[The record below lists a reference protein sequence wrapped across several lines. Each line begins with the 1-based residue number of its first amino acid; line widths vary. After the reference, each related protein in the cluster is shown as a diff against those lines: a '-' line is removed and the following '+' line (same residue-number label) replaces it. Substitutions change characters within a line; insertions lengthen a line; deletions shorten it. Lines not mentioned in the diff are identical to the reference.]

1 MSVHPSVSDNRMG
14 PVFPEDKV
22 SQYLHY
28 SEGFGHVFECRVCK
42 NGGRKHESKNRNA
55 DDLLLAALM
64 LMSAMFVPAASAA
77 VVPEVSVDK
86 ISERL
91 PPSPWETDHTIKV
104 THETMY
110 LYTCGTLEV
119 TEVYSGNEFQK
130 KFGVPDFTRKRTIK
144 VDPDTA
150 VALNFKEGTREVRTE
165 ISFEVFT
172 TEQDPPQILR
182 SYDSPQWIY
191 VKDGSIYLQL
201 NEPINIAWENSNY
214 NSVKQEIIEK
224 GWTDYPLEDT
234 YYVYD
239 SVYGWIADDGLAS
252 DPFRLLGGYHI
263 RIWSLSDG
271 DIAGAAHQDSGVPHH
286 AIGFEKC

>member
-1 MSVHPSVSDNRMG
+1 MRYMSVHPSVSDNRMG

-22 SQYLHY
+22 SLYLHY

-91 PPSPWETDHTIKV
+91 PPSPWETDHTNKV

-110 LYTCGTLEV
+110 LYTYGTLEV

-130 KFGVPDFTRKRTIK
+130 NSASRISHEREHLRLTRI
-144 VDPDTA
+144 P
-150 VALNFKEGTREVRTE
+150 L
-165 ISFEVFT
+165 
-172 TEQDPPQILR
+172 
-182 SYDSPQWIY
+182 SP
-191 VKDGSIYLQL
+191 
-201 NEPINIAWENSNY
+201 
-214 NSVKQEIIEK
+214 
-224 GWTDYPLEDT
+224 
-234 YYVYD
+234 
-239 SVYGWIADDGLAS
+239 
-252 DPFRLLGGYHI
+252 
-263 RIWSLSDG
+263 
-271 DIAGAAHQDSGVPHH
+271 
-286 AIGFEKC
+286 

>member
-1 MSVHPSVSDNRMG
+1 MEMRMI
-14 PVFPEDKV
+14 
-22 SQYLHY
+22 S
-28 SEGFGHVFECRVCK
+28 
-42 NGGRKHESKNRNA
+42 
-55 DDLLLAALM
+55 LLTALM

-77 VVPEVSVDK
+77 VVPEVSAEK

-104 THETMY
+104 THETTY

-119 TEVYSGNEFQK
+119 TEVYSGIEFQK
-130 KFGVPDFTRKRTIK
+130 KFGVPDFTRKREIN

-182 SYDSPQWIY
+182 SYDYPQWIY

-286 AIGFEKC
+286 AIGFENAEELVAGFYNDPDDTQWHVYQDDYALNSYIQSPYSNGMATRIFWS